1 MHDDDDVVAI
11 GAEWTHGPC
20 PVSRSSH
27 PQQAGTGCAHP
38 IAEAV
43 PASDGMTTFIAA
55 MLFASTF
62 LGPALN
68 RTVTGRGG

>member
-43 PASDGMTTFIAA
+43 PASDGLTTFIAA
-55 MLFASTF
+55 T
-62 LGPALN
+62 
-68 RTVTGRGG
+68 